1 MTEINYNDPI
11 DKQLDAYAAA
21 LDPKIPEQRVLKN
34 LLIDAAVK
42 YRVAEYKYGIVLGA
56 LKKYAD
62 PVFWQKVP
70 EESFASADLGNIAT
84 VAILTVEPV

>member
-11 DKQLDAYAAA
+11 DVQLETYADA
-21 LDPKIPEQRVLKN
+21 LDVKVPEQRVLKN

-42 YRVAEYKYGIVLGA
+42 YRVAQYKYGVVLDA

-70 EESFASADLGNIAT
+70 EESFAAADLGKIAT
-84 VAILTVEPV
+84 VAVLTVEPV